1 MRYTVKQTFGQNAL
15 GALAAYAIL
24 DVLFAGLGMGTAAFC
39 IVLGLPVG
47 WFAAR
52 RAEFYVPEL
61 RGALTRSLR
70 YALMTSGITVL
81 IMLAIWGR
89 LIPYLFE
96 RVTDPGNMGLPLD
109 LYSTKASLYGWL
121 VLMVG
126 VGPAFQF
133 LVTVFGSYLTF
144 AKRLKRIESPAG
156 FPPEP

>member
-1 MRYTVKQTFGQNAL
+1 MRHTAKQTFGQNAIGL
-15 GALAAYAIL
+15 LVAYAIL
-24 DVLFAGLGMGTAAFC
+24 DVLLAGLGMGTAAFC

-52 RAEFYVPEL
+52 RAEFHVPEL

-70 YALMTSGITVL
+70 YALVTSGITVL

-89 LIPYLFE
+89 LVPYLFA

-133 LVTVFGSYLTF
+133 LVTVFGAYLAF
-144 AKRLKRIESPAG
+144 VKRLKRLERPAA
-156 FPPEP
+156 FPPEA